1 MSFLKSI
8 KTARDSKSFSNQ
20 ASKDNSPLPTKT
32 FVTGLYN
39 GKNSAT
45 TGEDLISD
53 YFEQLNLEINHLGLN
68 MHKIIKK
75 HEDDFV
81 NAFKGQLNPLYKEL
95 SELKQQNSKNQLNL
109 KRDSEVSKLHELLS
123 SYEQELASVSES
135 ANFYKTEVDKLK
147 AKVHALSNDKEY
159 LEEEIVGLKNKLS
172 DALSELKRLKSFSPV
187 RDITRPN
194 NIGKSKSVTPRMSR
208 SPPPT
213 YTFVPVSKAGYFIN
227 EIMRRHHPRSY
238 EFVSQL
244 EHFMIVQENKFLET
258 IQHYKKIIDKMKVKC
273 RNESMRKEDREK
285 NQLETLFLKCIE
297 DIHNEKIKNRQNSR
311 MARKLAEN
319 SKQTFIYDQTFFTSL
334 DRRKLI
340 EKLLDNDYVLDIIYT
355 TMFNKSIDQT
365 KQFKTPDKGDEDSVR
380 LENLEEWLTQIP
392 NSSVTVP
399 NTSVPSRIMT
409 PAPPSSTT
417 PDIYK
422 RKHRHYFSN
431 IKP

>member
-20 ASKDNSPLPTKT
+20 TSRDSSPLQPKT
-32 FVTGLYN
+32 FVTSVYN

-45 TGEDLISD
+45 PGEELIND

-81 NAFKGQLNPLYKEL
+81 SAFKGQLNPLYKEL

-123 SYEQELASVSES
+123 SYERELASVSES

-147 AKVHALSNDKEY
+147 AKVHALNNDKEY
-159 LEEEIVGLKNKLS
+159 LEEEIVGLKHKLS
-172 DALSELKRLKSFSPV
+172 EALNELRRLKSLSPGSELIG
-187 RDITRPN
+187 REN
-194 NIGKSKSVTPRMSR
+194 LGKSKSVTPRMSR

-258 IQHYKKIIDKMKVKC
+258 VHHYKKIIDKMKVKS
-273 RNESMRKEDREK
+273 RNESMRKEEREK
-285 NQLETLFLKCIE
+285 SQLETLFLKCVE
-297 DIHNEKIKNRQNSR
+297 DIHNEKIKNRRNSR
-311 MARKLAEN
+311 ITRKLAEN
-319 SKQTFIYDQTFFTSL
+319 SKQTFVYDQTFFTSL

-340 EKLLDNDYVLDIIYT
+340 EKLLDNDYVLDLIYT
-355 TMFNKSIDQT
+355 TMFNKSIDQS
-365 KQFKTPDKGDEDSVR
+365 KQFKTPDKGDEESVK
-380 LENLEEWLTQIP
+380 LENLEEWLTLIP
-392 NSSVTVP
+392 NNSTTLP
-399 NTSVPSRIMT
+399 NTSAPSRIMT

-417 PDIYK
+417 PDVYH

-431 IKP
+431 IKS